1 MSVRQLS
8 SQDFDSVLSEGKP
21 VLVDFFAVWCGPCKL
36 PPPVMEQLSEELSSR
51 AAVCKLDI
59 DQETAIARRFGVQ
72 SVPTVILFRD
82 GREKARLTGYHP
94 AEAYLEL
101 LG

>member
-36 PPPVMEQLSEELSSR
+36 LSPVMEQLSEELSSR

-72 SVPTVILFRD
+72 SVPTVILFQD